1 MTQGW
6 SAMFTYQTPFASV
19 SDSAPGFPQSPLGSE
34 SAASRSR
41 GGCAESQTFAD
52 PRLEKENDL
61 GAASGLQ
68 RWTRKLLQT
77 PRPGGNN
84 GTPTGRGSFLSGIAG
99 PSQIKTVVA
108 ASEPAFKPRKV
119 KKSGDSKYRD
129 RATERRIGKE
139 SDYAKVEAL
148 LEDFEKQNA
157 EIEDREK
164 VEEQRKYLG
173 GDSDHS
179 ILVKGLDFALLEQQ
193 KARLAS
199 VNSKID
205 DESLEEAFLQT
216 AEPAVKSGTKR
227 SRADLI
233 RDLKEKRAGGR
244 ESSGSAPPEEKK
256 TNDKFKPIGFKPI
269 GAPAEE
275 KGKKKKKVKAGDE
288 GERKKKKRKV
298 VSEEEKSLNA
308 AKTEMAPLPT
318 ESPAVEVSTS
328 ILAPEPADEPV
339 DEDFDIFA
347 GAGDYEGLELGDDE
361 EEEGEVDQDSLQ
373 AEKPPS
379 AAEPPP
385 VPSSTVTRRNWFDD
399 KPEASPPLQTD
410 TPGPS
415 TAQAKPPPSPPTLEA
430 GEEEEEPTRLV
441 PLSSSAVPSIRDL
454 LAMDEAAEKDKKRR
468 ERKEKKKDKGGG
480 GDKLDRDYQRLKSY
494 EAKKAAG

>member
-1 MTQGW
+1 MDQ
-6 SAMFTYQTPFASV
+6 
-19 SDSAPGFPQSPLGSE
+19 DSF
-34 SAASRSR
+34 
-41 GGCAESQTFAD
+41 
-52 PRLEKENDL
+52 
-61 GAASGLQ
+61 
-68 RWTRKLLQT
+68 RKLLQT

-84 GTPTGRGSFLSGIAG
+84 GTPTGRGSFLAG
-99 PSQIKTVVA
+99 KAGSSQIKTVA

-173 GDSDHS
+173 GDSEHS

-216 AEPAVKSGTKR
+216 ATPSAEPAVKSGTKR

-233 RDLKEKRAGGR
+233 RELKEKRTGGR
-244 ESSGSAPPEEKK
+244 ESSGSAPPEDKK

-275 KGKKKKKVKAGDE
+275 KVKKKKKAKAGDE

-298 VSEEEKSLNA
+298 VTEEGKSLDA
-308 AKTEMAPLPT
+308 AKTEMAPPPLPT
-318 ESPAVEVSTS
+318 KSPVVEASTS
-328 ILAPEPADEPV
+328 ILPPEPADEPI

-347 GAGDYEGLELGDDE
+347 GAGDYEGLDLGEDD
-361 EEEGEVDQDSLQ
+361 EEEGEVDQHSSQ

-379 AAEPPP
+379 AAEPSPMPP
-385 VPSSTVTRRNWFDD
+385 SAGTRRNWFNE
-399 KPEASPPLQTD
+399 KPEESPPAQTE
-410 TPGPS
+410 TPDPS
-415 TAQAKPPPSPPTLEA
+415 TSQTKPAPSPPTLEE

-454 LAMDEAAEKDKKRR
+454 LAMDEAAEKDKKRK
-468 ERKEKKKDKGGG
+468 ERKEKKKGKGG